1 VGDRA
6 QRDRRAA
13 QRYRGAGVSRGR
25 VAIVGGGLAG
35 IAAALDC
42 ADAGAEVTLVETRS
56 RLGGAAYSFEHD
68 GLVLDNGQHVFLRCC
83 TAYRALLGRLGSDAH
98 TRLQRRLELPVLSPG
113 RAPVTLRRSALP
125 APLHLARAVAGY
137 RHLRRRERVAAVRAA
152 LALGRLDPNDP
163 RLDGHS
169 LGEWLAEHGQ
179 SPNAIATL
187 WDLIALPTLN
197 LPAAQASLG
206 LGAFVFRTGLLD
218 ARDAGDIGFH
228 ERPLQEV
235 VGDPAERALRGAGV
249 DVRLRWGAR
258 AIVRAAAGFEVRGPE
273 ETLAVDRVVV
283 AVPHNRAEGLLPEAT
298 FAGPRRPGALAG
310 APIVNLH
317 VVYDR
322 SVCDLPFAAA
332 VGTPVQYLFDRSDA
346 AGLERGQ
353 YLAISLSG
361 ADAEL
366 GLGAN
371 ELRRRYLTALEELLP
386 RARQARVERLHIT
399 REHSATFRAAPGVA
413 ALRPTARTSLPGLA
427 LAGAY
432 TATGWPATMEGA
444 VRSGHAAA
452 QLVLDALPSRERAPA
467 TIPAGALA

>member
-1 VGDRA
+1 M
-6 QRDRRAA
+6 
-13 QRYRGAGVSRGR
+13 SRGR

-35 IAAALDC
+35 IAAALHC
-42 ADAGAEVTLVETRS
+42 ADAGAEVTLVEARP

-83 TAYRALLGRLGSDAH
+83 SAYRSLLSRLGSDRH

-113 RAPVTLRRSALP
+113 RPAVTLRRSALP
-125 APLHLARAVAGY
+125 APLHLGRALAGY
-137 RHLRRRERVAAVRAA
+137 RQLRRRERVAAVGAA

-163 RLDGHS
+163 ALDDHS
-169 LGEWLAEHGQ
+169 LGAWLAEHGQ

-197 LPAAQASLG
+197 LPAAQASLA

-228 ERPLQEV
+228 ERPLQEI
-235 VGDPAERALRGAGV
+235 VGDPAERALRAAGV

-258 AIVRAAAGFEVRGPE
+258 GVARAATGFEVRGPQ

-283 AVPHNRAEGLLPEAT
+283 AVPHHRAEGLLPDGAL
-298 FAGPRRPGALAG
+298 AGPRRPGALTG
-310 APIVNLH
+310 APIVTLH

-322 SVCDLPFAAA
+322 PVCELPFAAA

-366 GLGAN
+366 GLGAS
-371 ELRRRYLTALEELLP
+371 ELRRRYLTALDELLP

-399 REHSATFRAAPGVA
+399 REHSATFRAAPGVG
-413 ALRPTARTSLPGLA
+413 ALRPPARTSLPGLA

-444 VRSGHAAA
+444 VLSGHTAAEVVLETPPSPARA
-452 QLVLDALPSRERAPA
+452 QAAPA
-467 TIPAGALA
+467 TEVLA

>member
-1 VGDRA
+1 M
-6 QRDRRAA
+6 
-13 QRYRGAGVSRGR
+13 
-25 VAIVGGGLAG
+25 
-35 IAAALDC
+35 
-42 ADAGAEVTLVETRS
+42 
-56 RLGGAAYSFEHD
+56 
-68 GLVLDNGQHVFLRCC
+68 
-83 TAYRALLGRLGSDAH
+83 
-98 TRLQRRLELPVLSPG
+98 
-113 RAPVTLRRSALP
+113 
-125 APLHLARAVAGY
+125 
-137 RHLRRRERVAAVRAA
+137 
-152 LALGRLDPNDP
+152 
-163 RLDGHS
+163 
-169 LGEWLAEHGQ
+169 
-179 SPNAIATL
+179 

-197 LPAAQASLG
+197 LPAAQASLA

-218 ARDAGDIGFH
+218 SRDAGDIGFH

-235 VGDPAERALRGAGV
+235 VGDPAERALRAAGV

-258 AIVRAAAGFEVRGPE
+258 GVARTATGFEVRGPK

-283 AVPHNRAEGLLPEAT
+283 AVPHNRAEGLLPETAL
-298 FAGPRRPGALAG
+298 AGRRRPGALAG

-322 SVCDLPFAAA
+322 PVCELPFAVA
-332 VGTPVQYLFDRSDA
+332 VGTPVQYLFDRSEA
-346 AGLERGQ
+346 AGLESGQ

-366 GLGAN
+366 GLGAS

-386 RARQARVERLHIT
+386 RARQARVERVHVT

-413 ALRPTARTSLPGLA
+413 ALRPPARTSLPGLA

-452 QLVLDALPSRERAPA
+452 ELVLDGLQGRERAHA
-467 TIPAGALA
+467 ETRAEVLA